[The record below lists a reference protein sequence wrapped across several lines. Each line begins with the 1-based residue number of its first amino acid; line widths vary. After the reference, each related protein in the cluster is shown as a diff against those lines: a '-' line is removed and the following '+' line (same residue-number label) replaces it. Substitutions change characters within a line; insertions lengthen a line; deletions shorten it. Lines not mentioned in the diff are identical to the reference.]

1 MTERLERLPGIKPL
15 PSQANYVTCRLLN
28 GTTRDLAVTLFDRA
42 NLLIKDL
49 AGKAGI
55 AGNREFFRVAI
66 RNEED
71 NDILLNALEDY
82 LHHQSK

>member
-1 MTERLERLPGIKPL
+1 
-15 PSQANYVTCRLLN
+15 LN
-28 GTTRDLAVTLFDRA
+28 GTARDLAITLFDRA

-55 AGNREFFRVAI
+55 ADNREFFRVAV

-71 NDILLNALEDY
+71 NDILLNALENY
-82 LHHQSK
+82 LHDQAK